1 LERGRRQARIQL
13 ERYHPNR
20 GKGFAV
26 RTGFLTA
33 VGERVLVCDADL
45 STPIEDLEVLED
57 ALGGGADIAIG
68 SRALPGSRLLA
79 RQPRYR
85 ELGGRC
91 LNWGIQALALWG
103 IHDSQCGFKL
113 FRREP
118 ARPCFE
124 RQQLCGF
131 SYDVE
136 VLFLARRLGLS
147 IAELPVRWRHVP
159 STKVRPF
166 RDGAGI
172 LADLIRIR
180 WAASRGFYDRQPEVP
195 A

>member
-1 LERGRRQARIQL
+1 
-13 ERYHPNR
+13 
-20 GKGFAV
+20 
-26 RTGFLTA
+26 
-33 VGERVLVCDADL
+33 VLLCDADL
-45 STPIEDLEVLED
+45 ATPIEELEVLER
-57 ALGGGADIAIG
+57 AVASGTDIAIG

-85 ELGGRC
+85 ELGGKL
-91 LNWGIQALALWG
+91 LNWAIQRLLLPG

-172 LADLIRIR
+172 LADLFRIR
-180 WAASRGFYDRQPEVP
+180 WAASRGLYDRQPEVP